1 MNQDFAR
8 IAPLLDALPD
18 PAIVLCGPTDALR
31 GWNTGAA
38 RLLSGASGAAMPR
51 HLSPFLGDSLPAFIV
66 FLQEVEHR
74 GSGVTRDVRIDAPG
88 APDAIELR
96 GCVLSDGSG
105 DLLLT
110 VLDLDALER
119 RSQNAESQRLLRAGF
134 EEWRRAERFFAELER
149 QNQLILNA
157 AGEGIYGINAEGR
170 ATFVNRA
177 AQEMLGWTSEDLLG
191 RNIHDLIHHHHLNGD
206 AYPAHDCP
214 IYHSFRFEK
223 VQRIEDEVFW
233 RKDGRPIRVEYV
245 STPIYD
251 QQVLAGA
258 VVIFRDITERK
269 HNERKL
275 HDALTEVA
283 ALRDRLEEENA
294 YLQEAVS
301 SAQAHH
307 DIVGTSPIIRQ
318 TRARIDLVA
327 DTDATVLITGDTG
340 TGKALVANAIHK
352 ASARSRRTMVH
363 VKCSSI
369 APDRIEAELF
379 GQVRGAYLGAA
390 MDRPGKLELAD
401 GGTLFLEDVGD
412 LPPQTQGRL
421 LQSLQDGKVMRL
433 GDKRARPIDLRVIA
447 AMGMPVETAIQRD
460 RLREDL
466 AFFLN
471 VFPIACHPLRERPE
485 DIPALVSH
493 LLHLSCQRLNLQ
505 KPMVTEG
512 SIAKLKRY
520 DWPGNV
526 RELHNVIERAAI
538 LSKGGKLI
546 IDMSGL
552 DADGKAPKQILTED
566 QMTEFQ
572 RENIRLALR
581 EAGGRVS
588 GVGGAAE
595 RLGIRPTTLF
605 SRIRKFGLDN
615 ETNTQT
621 AVGQL

>member
-1 MNQDFAR
+1 
-8 IAPLLDALPD
+8 
-18 PAIVLCGPTDALR
+18 
-31 GWNTGAA
+31 
-38 RLLSGASGAAMPR
+38 
-51 HLSPFLGDSLPAFIV
+51 
-66 FLQEVEHR
+66 
-74 GSGVTRDVRIDAPG
+74 
-88 APDAIELR
+88 
-96 GCVLSDGSG
+96 
-105 DLLLT
+105 
-110 VLDLDALER
+110 
-119 RSQNAESQRLLRAGF
+119 
-134 EEWRRAERFFAELER
+134 
-149 QNQLILNA
+149 
-157 AGEGIYGINAEGR
+157 
-170 ATFVNRA
+170 
-177 AQEMLGWTSEDLLG
+177 
-191 RNIHDLIHHHHLNGD
+191 
-206 AYPAHDCP
+206 
-214 IYHSFRFEK
+214 
-223 VQRIEDEVFW
+223 
-233 RKDGRPIRVEYV
+233 
-245 STPIYD
+245 
-251 QQVLAGA
+251 
-258 VVIFRDITERK
+258 
-269 HNERKL
+269 
-275 HDALTEVA
+275 
-283 ALRDRLEEENA
+283 
-294 YLQEAVS
+294 
-301 SAQAHH
+301 
-307 DIVGTSPIIRQ
+307 
-318 TRARIDLVA
+318 
-327 DTDATVLITGDTG
+327 
-340 TGKALVANAIHK
+340 
-352 ASARSRRTMVH
+352 MVH

-379 GQVRGAYLGAA
+379 GQVRGAHPGAA

-401 GGTLFLEDVGD
+401 GGTLFLEDVAD

-447 AMGMPVETAIQRD
+447 AMGMPVETAIQRE

-471 VFPIACHPLRERPE
+471 VFPIACRPLRERTE

-493 LLHLSCQRLNLQ
+493 LLHLSCQRLNLP

-512 SIAKLKRY
+512 AIAKLKRY

-566 QMTEFQ
+566 QMTVFQ

-605 SRIRKFGLDN
+605 SRIRKFGLDG

-621 AVGQL
+621 AAGQQ